1 MCAAETWQKRYWVNT
16 ATNYL
21 RVVLRLGGGIVLFR
35 LTYQYLE
42 RDAFGFYSLLWSL
55 FGFTVL
61 LDFGLGFTVQK
72 AIATA
77 SAHGRYEEASRFVA
91 TVFWCFVAAGVLLF
105 VTALATR
112 GLFLDAVKI
121 PAEHRADFGRA
132 YLVFFIFL
140 SAGLPAGLFPE
151 MLRGLQRIDL
161 VNWLLIGGLSLNLAV
176 LATALL
182 GGWSFPL
189 IMLVSVAT
197 AVLPNATAA
206 FLVFKRAPGLSLRP
220 AHFHLGTIKGVLG
233 FSLVAYT
240 ITFTNL
246 IMSRTDQAVISLSIG
261 VAFVALYQAGYK
273 AAEMFGL
280 FSVQLQDALTPAAA
294 QLHAKG
300 DRAGLLHLL
309 TASTRMTTALVVP
322 LGLLCAAYLEP
333 LVRLLTGLKEIEPA
347 IRTTGWLLIA
357 ATLSS
362 LLTNSCSK
370 RILMMCGWEKPLL
383 RASLADA
390 AANLVLSLVLVRD
403 LRPFHIDLNL
413 GVVGVAAGTLIPTFL
428 VGVFWMLPLTARF
441 MERPLG
447 ALLREAYLPGF
458 LASIPALGILGLLL
472 WLAPVQTGAGLPA
485 IAWRGAL
492 VGAATLIGGWRH
504 LRALRHT

>member
-1 MCAAETWQKRYWVNT
+1 MPAAENWQKRYWVNT

-42 RDAFGFYSLLWSL
+42 PATFGFYSLLWSL

-72 AIATA
+72 AVATA
-77 SAHGRYEEASRFVA
+77 SAHGRHEEASRLVA

-105 VTALATR
+105 LTALSAR
-112 GLFLDAVKI
+112 DLFLDGVKV
-121 PAEHRADFGRA
+121 PVEHRAEFARA

-161 VNWLLIGGLSLNLAV
+161 VNWLLIGGLSVNLGV

-182 GGWSFPL
+182 SGWSFPL
-189 IMLVSVAT
+189 VMLVSVAT
-197 AVLPNATAA
+197 AVLPNAAA
-206 FLVFKRAPGLSLRP
+206 ALLVFRRAPGLSLAPR
-220 AHFHLGTIKGVLG
+220 HFHIGSIRGVLG

-246 IMSRTDQAVISLSIG
+246 IMSRTDQAVISLSLG

-273 AAEMFGL
+273 AAEMFNL

-294 QLHAKG
+294 QLHARG
-300 DRAGLLHLL
+300 DRAGVLHLL
-309 TASTRMTTALVVP
+309 TAGTRMTTALTVP
-322 LGLLCAAYLEP
+322 LALLCAAYLEP
-333 LVRLLTGLKEIEPA
+333 LVRLLTGLGEIEPA
-347 IRTTGWLLIA
+347 IRQTGWLLIA

-370 RILMMCGWEKPLL
+370 RVLMMCGWEKPLL

-390 AANLVLSLVLVRD
+390 VANLALSLVLVR
-403 LRPFHIDLNL
+403 FW
-413 GVVGVAAGTLIPTFL
+413 GVAGVAAGTLVPTFL
-428 VGVFWMLPLTARF
+428 VGVFWVLPMTARF
-441 MERPLG
+441 AERPLS
-447 ALLREAYLPGF
+447 AFLREAYAPGF
-458 LASIPALGILGLLL
+458 LAALPAALVLGALL
-472 WLAPVQTGAGLPA
+472 WLAPLPDAAGLPDL
-485 IAWRGAL
+485 AWRGAL
-492 VGAATLIGGWRH
+492 VGAAALAGAWPH
-504 LRALRHT
+504 LRALRGA

>member
-1 MCAAETWQKRYWVNT
+1 MSHAPAPDTWQKRYWLNT

-21 RVVLRLGGGIVLFR
+21 RVVLRLGGGIILFR

-42 RDAFGFYSLLWSL
+42 PATFGFYSLLWSL

-91 TVFWCFVAAGVLLF
+91 TVFWSFVAVGALMLVA
-105 VTALATR
+105 ALACR
-112 GLFLDAVKI
+112 GLFLDAVKV
-121 PAEHRADFGRA
+121 PLEHRAEFGRA

-182 GGWSFPL
+182 SGWPFPL
-189 IMLVSVAT
+189 VMLVSVGT
-197 AVLPNATAA
+197 AVLPNAAA
-206 FLVFKRAPGLSLRP
+206 ALLVFRRAPGLSLAP
-220 AHFHLGTIKGVLG
+220 KNFHLGSIKGVLG

-273 AAEMFGL
+273 AAEMFNL

-294 QLHAKG
+294 QLHARG
-300 DRAGLLHLL
+300 DREGLLRLL
-309 TASTRMTTALVVP
+309 GASTRMTTALVIP
-322 LGLLCAAYLEP
+322 LALLCAAYLEP
-333 LVRLLTGLKEIEPA
+333 LVRLLTGLKSVEPS
-347 IRTTGWLLIA
+347 ILHTGWLLIA

-362 LLTNSCSK
+362 LLTSSCSK

-383 RASLADA
+383 RASVADA
-390 AANLVLSLVLVRD
+390 VANLVLSLVLVR
-403 LRPFHIDLNL
+403 FM
-413 GVVGVAAGTLIPTFL
+413 GVAGVALGTFIPTFL
-428 VGVFWMLPLTARF
+428 VGIFWILPLTARF
-441 MERPLG
+441 TERPLG
-447 ALLREAYLPGF
+447 ALLREAYLPGV
-458 LASIPALGILGLLL
+458 LAGLPAAAVLGLLL
-472 WLAPVQTGAGLPA
+472 WLAPVPAGAGLPDL
-485 IAWRGAL
+485 AWRGAL
-492 VGAATLIGGWRH
+492 VGAATLAGAWRH
-504 LRALRHT
+504 LRALRHA

>member
-21 RVVLRLGGGIVLFR
+21 KVVLRLGGGIVLFR

-42 RDAFGFYSLLWSL
+42 PATFGFYSLLWSL

-72 AIATA
+72 AVAQA
-77 SAHGRYEEASRFVA
+77 SAHGRYEEASRLVA
-91 TVFWCFVAAGVLLF
+91 TVFWSFVAAGVLLF
-105 VTALATR
+105 VTALAAR
-112 GLFLDAVKI
+112 GLFLDAVHV
-121 PAEHRADFGRA
+121 PAEQREEFARA
-132 YLVFFIFL
+132 YLVFFAFL
-140 SAGLPAGLFPE
+140 AAGLPAGLFPE

-161 VNWLLIGGLSLNLAV
+161 VNWLLIGGLTVNLAV

-182 GGWSFPL
+182 GGWSFSL

-197 AVLPNATAA
+197 AVLPNAAAA
-206 FLVFKRAPGLSLRP
+206 FLVFHRAPGLSLALR
-220 AHFHLGTIKGVLG
+220 HFHVGSIRGVLG

-273 AAEMFGL
+273 AAEMFNL

-300 DRAGLLHLL
+300 DRASLLHLL
-309 TASTRMTTALVVP
+309 TTSTRMTTALVVP

-333 LVRLLTGLKEIEPA
+333 LVRLLTGITVVEPA
-347 IRTTGWLLIA
+347 IRHTGWLLIA

-362 LLTNSCSK
+362 LLTSSCSK

-390 AANLVLSLVLVRD
+390 LANLLLSLVLVR
-403 LRPFHIDLNL
+403 LY
-413 GVVGVAAGTLIPTFL
+413 GVAGVAAGTLIPTVL
-428 VGVFWMLPLTARF
+428 VGVLWIMPLTARF
-441 MERPLG
+441 AEISVP
-447 ALLREAYLPGF
+447 AFLRSAYLPGL
-458 LASIPALGILGLLL
+458 LAALPAAGVLGLLL
-472 WLAPVQTGAGLPA
+472 WQVPVEANAGL
-485 IAWRGAL
+485 IDLAWRGGL
-492 VGAATLIGGWRH
+492 VGAATIAGAWRH
-504 LRALRHT
+504 LRSLRQT

>member
-1 MCAAETWQKRYWVNT
+1 MSVAENWQKRYWVNT

-35 LTYQYLE
+35 LTFQYLE
-42 RDAFGFYSLLWSL
+42 PSAFGFYSLLWSL

-72 AIATA
+72 AVATA
-77 SAHGRYEEASRFVA
+77 SANGRYEEASRLVA
-91 TVFWCFVAAGVLLF
+91 TVFWCFVAAGILLF

-112 GLFLDAVKI
+112 GLFLDAVKV
-121 PAEHRADFGRA
+121 PLEHRADFGRA

-140 SAGLPAGLFPE
+140 SLGLPAGLFPE

-161 VNWLLIGGLSLNLAV
+161 VNWLLIGGLTLNLAV

-182 GGWSFPL
+182 SGWSFPL

-197 AVLPNATAA
+197 AVLPNAAAA

-220 AHFHLGTIKGVLG
+220 SRFHMGSIKGVLG

-246 IMSRTDQAVISLSIG
+246 IMSRTDQAVISFSIG
-261 VAFVALYQAGYK
+261 VAFIALYQAGYK
-273 AAEMFGL
+273 AAEMFNL

-294 QLHAKG
+294 QLHAMG
-300 DRAGLLHLL
+300 DRSGLLHLL
-309 TASTRMTTALVVP
+309 TASTRMTTALVIP
-322 LGLLCAAYLEP
+322 LALLCAAYLEP
-333 LVRLLTGLKEIEPA
+333 LVRLLTGLKSVEPA
-347 IRTTGWLLIA
+347 ILLTGWLLIA

-362 LLTNSCSK
+362 LLTSSCSK

-390 AANLVLSLVLVRD
+390 AVNLVLSLVLVR
-403 LRPFHIDLNL
+403 FM
-413 GVVGVAAGTLIPTFL
+413 GVAGVALGTFVPTFL
-428 VGVFWMLPLTARF
+428 VGIFWILPLTARF
-441 MERPLG
+441 AEKPLG
-447 ALLREAYLPGF
+447 TFLREAYLPGL
-458 LASIPALGILGLLL
+458 LAALPAAAVLGLLL
-472 WLAPVQTGAGLPA
+472 WFAPLAPGAGLPA
-485 IAWRGAL
+485 LAWRGAI
-492 VGAATLIGGWRH
+492 VGAVTVAFGWKH
-504 LRALRHT
+504 LRALRH

>member
-1 MCAAETWQKRYWVNT
+1 MSPAAESWQKRYWVNT

-42 RDAFGFYSLLWSL
+42 PATFGFYSLLWSL

-72 AIATA
+72 AVATA
-77 SAHGRYEEASRFVA
+77 SAHGRYEEASRLVA

-105 VTALATR
+105 VTSLAFR
-112 GLFLDAVKI
+112 ELFLDAVKI
-121 PAEHRADFGRA
+121 PPEHRAEFARA

-161 VNWLLIGGLSLNLAV
+161 VNWLLIGGLSINLAV
-176 LATALL
+176 LATALIA
-182 GGWSFPL
+182 GWSFPL

-197 AVLPNATAA
+197 AVLPNAAAA
-206 FLVFKRAPGLSLRP
+206 FLVFRRAPGLSLAP
-220 AHFHLGTIKGVLG
+220 AHFHIGSIQGVLG

-246 IMSRTDQAVISLSIG
+246 IMSRTDQAVISMSIG
-261 VAFVALYQAGYK
+261 IAFVALYQAGYK
-273 AAEMFGL
+273 AAEMFNL

-294 QLHAKG
+294 QLHARG
-300 DRAGLLHLL
+300 DRAGVLHLL
-309 TASTRMTTALVVP
+309 TASTRMTTSLTVP
-322 LGLLCAAYLEP
+322 LALLCAAYLEP

-347 IRTTGWLLIA
+347 IRYTGWLLIA

-370 RILMMCGWEKPLL
+370 RILMMCGWEKSLL

-390 AANLVLSLVLVRD
+390 VANLVLSLVLVRVW
-403 LRPFHIDLNL
+403 
-413 GVVGVAAGTLIPTFL
+413 GVAGVAAGTLVPTFL
-428 VGVFWMLPLTARF
+428 VGVFWVLPLTARF
-441 MERPLG
+441 TERPLS
-447 ALLREAYLPGF
+447 ALLREAYLPG
-458 LASIPALGILGLLL
+458 LL
-472 WLAPVQTGAGLPA
+472 AGLPA
-485 IAWRGAL
+485 ALVLGALLWFAPVPDSAGLPDLAWRGAL
-492 VGAATLIGGWRH
+492 VGAATLAGGWRH
-504 LRALRHT
+504 LRALRRG

>member
-1 MCAAETWQKRYWVNT
+1 MSAAESWQKRYWVNT

-42 RDAFGFYSLLWSL
+42 PATFGFYSLLWSL

-72 AIATA
+72 AVATA
-77 SAHGRYEEASRFVA
+77 SAHGRYEEASRLVA
-91 TVFWCFVAAGVLLF
+91 TVFWCFVAAGILMF
-105 VTALATR
+105 VTALACR
-112 GLFLDAVKI
+112 GLFLEAVKV
-121 PAEHRADFGRA
+121 PPEQRADFGRA
-132 YLVFFIFL
+132 YLVFFVFL

-161 VNWLLIGGLSLNLAV
+161 VNWLLIGGLTLNLAV

-182 GGWSFPL
+182 SGWSFPL

-197 AVLPNATAA
+197 AVLPNAAAA
-206 FLVFKRAPGLSLRP
+206 FLVFKRAPGLSLAP
-220 AHFHLGTIKGVLG
+220 VNFHIGSIKGVLG

-261 VAFVALYQAGYK
+261 VAFIALYQAGYK
-273 AAEMFGL
+273 AAEMFNL

-300 DRAGLLHLL
+300 DRSGLLHLL

-333 LVRLLTGLKEIEPA
+333 LVRLLTGLKSVEPA
-347 IRTTGWLLIA
+347 ILHTGWLLIA

-362 LLTNSCSK
+362 LLTSSCSK
-370 RILMMCGWEKPLL
+370 RILMMSGWEKPLL

-390 AANLVLSLVLVRD
+390 AANLVLSLILVRS
-403 LRPFHIDLNL
+403 L
-413 GVVGVAAGTLIPTFL
+413 GVAGVALGTFVPTFL
-428 VGVFWMLPLTARF
+428 VGFFWILPLTARF
-441 MERPLG
+441 TERPLT
-447 ALLREAYLPGF
+447 ALLREAYLPGL
-458 LASIPALGILGLLL
+458 LAALPAAAVLGALLAF
-472 WLAPVQTGAGLPA
+472 APLPPGAGLLDL
-485 IAWRGAL
+485 AWRGAL
-492 VGAATLIGGWRH
+492 VGIATFAGAWRH
-504 LRALRHT
+504 LRALRHG

>member
-1 MCAAETWQKRYWVNT
+1 MCAAENWQKRYWLNT

-42 RDAFGFYSLLWSL
+42 PATFGFYSLLWSL

-72 AIATA
+72 AVARA
-77 SAHGRYEEASRFVA
+77 SAHGRYEEASRLVA
-91 TVFWCFVAAGVLLF
+91 TVFWCFVAAGVLMF
-105 VTALATR
+105 VTALAAR
-112 GLFLDAVKI
+112 GVFLDGVKV
-121 PAEHRADFGRA
+121 PPEHREDFARA

-140 SAGLPAGLFPE
+140 SIGLPAGLFPE

-161 VNWLLIGGLSLNLAV
+161 VNWLLIGGLSVNLGV
-176 LATALL
+176 LALALVS
-182 GGWSFPL
+182 GWPFPL
-189 IMLVSVAT
+189 VMLVSVAS
-197 AVLPNATAA
+197 AVLPNAAA
-206 FLVFKRAPGLSLRP
+206 VLLVFSRAPGLSLAP
-220 AHFHLGTIKGVLG
+220 SHFHIGSIKGVLG

-261 VAFVALYQAGYK
+261 VAFVAVYQAGYK
-273 AAEMFGL
+273 AAEMFSL

-294 QLHAKG
+294 QLHAKD
-300 DRAGLLHLL
+300 DREGLVNLL
-309 TASTRMTTALVVP
+309 VGSTRMTTALVVP
-322 LGLLCAAYLEP
+322 LGLLCAAYLDP
-333 LVRLLTGLKEIEPA
+333 LVRLLTGLKVVEMPV
-347 IRTTGWLLIA
+347 RMTGWLLIA

-370 RILMMCGWEKPLL
+370 RIMMMCGWERKLL

-390 AANLVLSLVLVRD
+390 AANLVLSLVLVR
-403 LRPFHIDLNL
+403 FW
-413 GVVGVAAGTLIPTFL
+413 GVAGVAAGTLIPTFL
-428 VGVFWMLPLTARF
+428 VGVLWVFPLTARF
-441 MERPLG
+441 LGWPLW
-447 ALLREAYLPGF
+447 RVFKSAYVPGF
-458 LASIPALGILGLLL
+458 VAAAPAVAVLAALL
-472 WLAPVQTGAGLPA
+472 WLAPVGEHAGLPD

-492 VGAATLIGGWRH
+492 VGAATLAGGWRH
-504 LRALRHT
+504 IRGMRSR

>member
-1 MCAAETWQKRYWVNT
+1 MTHAAAADTWQKRYWVNT

-21 RVVLRLGGGIVLFR
+21 RVLLRLGGGIVLFR

-42 RDAFGFYSLLWSL
+42 PAAFGFYSLLWSL

-72 AIATA
+72 AVATA
-77 SAHGRYEEASRFVA
+77 SAHGRYEEASRLVA
-91 TVFWCFVAAGVLLF
+91 TVFWCFAAAAVLLF
-105 VTALATR
+105 VTALACR
-112 GLFLDAVKI
+112 GLFLDGVKI
-121 PAEHRADFGRA
+121 PAEHRAEFSRA

-140 SAGLPAGLFPE
+140 SLGLPAGLFPE

-161 VNWLLIGGLSLNLAV
+161 VNWLLIGGLTLNLGV

-182 GGWSFPL
+182 SGWSFPL

-197 AVLPNATAA
+197 AVLPNAAA
-206 FLVFKRAPGLSLRP
+206 ALLVFRRAPGLSLAP
-220 AHFHLGTIKGVLG
+220 AHFHVGSIQGVLG

-300 DRAGLLHLL
+300 DRPGLLHLL
-309 TASTRMTTALVVP
+309 FASTRMTTSLVVP

-333 LVRLLTGLKEIEPA
+333 LVRFLTGLKTVEPA
-347 IRTTGWLLIA
+347 ILHTGWLLIA

-362 LLTNSCSK
+362 LLTSSCSK
-370 RILMMCGWEKPLL
+370 RILMMSGWEKPLL
-383 RASLADA
+383 SASLADA
-390 AANLVLSLVLVRD
+390 LANLALSLVLVR
-403 LRPFHIDLNL
+403 FW
-413 GVVGVAAGTLIPTFL
+413 GVAGVAAGTAIPTFL
-428 VGVFWMLPLTARF
+428 VGVFWILPMTARF
-441 MERPLG
+441 AERPLG

-458 LASIPALGILGLLL
+458 VAAVPAAVVLGALLAFAPLPA
-472 WLAPVQTGAGLPA
+472 GAGLPDL
-485 IAWRGAL
+485 AWRGVL
-492 VGAATLIGGWRH
+492 VGAATLAGGWRH
-504 LRALRHT
+504 LRAVRSG